1 MKIFIATAAADKLD
15 VALAR
20 MKQLDEMGM
29 PGDAAFVE
37 VFGFEPKG
45 DVGNYSA
52 KHRHYEDNDD
62 TWQFQDKREKVPLIK
77 AAHYSNS
84 YGEPILFTKNLTERA
99 RSSLGISSSK
109 QGYVVLNYLGGP
121 DGATDVSFF
130 SSYESALAEF
140 IKRNK

>member
-15 VALAR
+15 TALAR
-20 MKQLDEMGM
+20 MKKLDESGM
-29 PGDAAFVE
+29 PGHAVFEE
-37 VFGFEPKG
+37 VFGFAPKG

-52 KHRHYEDNDD
+52 KHRHYEDNDEP
-62 TWQFQDKREKVPLIK
+62 WQFQDKREKVPLIK
-77 AAHYSNS
+77 AAHYSNKF
-84 YGEPILFTKNLTERA
+84 GEPILFTKNLTEQA
-99 RSSLGISSSK
+99 RTRLGIRSSK
-109 QGYVVLNYLGGP
+109 QGYTVFTYLGGP